1 MIVCSVFLVVYIG
14 IAMML
19 VFLLQLSFVLTFE
32 VALENGIESI
42 PFETELK
49 FPANGLYLIP
59 DDEFTLG
66 LKTHNFLSNAL
77 HITPFLLIN
86 SIQGFELLFLS

>member
-59 DDEFTLG
+59 YDEFTLG